1 MFTIEKNR
9 NKKQHLWPSYT
20 LANDQVTCLVGN
32 LCVFKCDVC
41 LTIFPSWVR
50 LETHLSSRHGRPI
63 FKNFDVHNIVEARY
77 HRCCI
82 CTHILLC
89 DKSIIKRH
97 IRKHR
102 HNGVDI
108 TYEAY
113 KELSQKTENAG
124 PNLSEE
130 DRDMMHPSIPQY
142 KALVLRKKRE
152 LNVKDAN
159 RAYKM
164 EIFWSMFP
172 DDNGGNMWGISLCTF
187 DDFWI
192 QAPPKNKLSRPSVIH
207 FSMKSVN
214 LDALKEPNCASRSPL
229 LALGLNGPFLQ
240 ILHRNRILPK
250 K

>member
-1 MFTIEKNR
+1 MLIGINDMTASCFLRTLLCLTEDLKTFTSNGVTLYESSVTLAKCNLDNSDLLLDAIKREVPVSPFMFTIEKYR
-9 NKKQHLWPSYT
+9 NKKQHLWPGHT
-20 LANDQVTCLVGN
+20 LANDQVTRLVGN

-113 KELSQKTENAG
+113 KELAQKTENAG

-130 DRDMMHPSIPQY
+130 DRVMMHPSIPQY

-152 LNVKDAN
+152 LNVKDSN

-164 EIFWSMFP
+164 ELFWSMFP
-172 DDNGGNMWGISLCTF
+172 DDNG
-187 DDFWI
+187 D
-192 QAPPKNKLSRPSVIH
+192 K
-207 FSMKSVN
+207 
-214 LDALKEPNCASRSPL
+214 
-229 LALGLNGPFLQ
+229 
-240 ILHRNRILPK
+240 
-250 K
+250 

>member
-1 MFTIEKNR
+1 MREKAISFWKYCTYSVLLRKYVPNKRSPLRICIDFVVLSAEWNWNSDLLLDTIKREVPVSPFMFTIEKNR

-20 LANDQVTCLVGN
+20 LANDQVTRLVGN

-159 RAYKM
+159 RAYKK

-172 DDNGGNMWGISLCTF
+172 DDNGGNM
-187 DDFWI
+187 
-192 QAPPKNKLSRPSVIH
+192 
-207 FSMKSVN
+207 
-214 LDALKEPNCASRSPL
+214 
-229 LALGLNGPFLQ
+229 
-240 ILHRNRILPK
+240 
-250 K
+250 